1 MKKTFKYLVQN
12 RHATWLELFFDLVFV
27 SSIGIV
33 THQLAHTHYNH
44 IDPKQIWMFPLQF
57 LSIWWIWTLHTLFAN
72 RFDTDSRYHR
82 ISSLAIMFLMITM
95 TAFLGSDL
103 FENYG
108 LFIGFYAVIQII
120 IAGLY
125 INSTKALNESK
136 EYASKCGII
145 IIIGTIIIGASFLF
159 PDPYREITLV
169 LGIFFEMIAFILVS
183 KNKNV
188 PPVHKEHLV
197 ERIGLLSIILLGES
211 IISLTTALRD
221 INWDALSVIAAVTGF
236 IMIGLIWW
244 IYYDSFH
251 VMERLKAMKNG
262 FTLIYSHFF
271 LAMGFV
277 ILANV
282 IRHAILNDLNQ
293 NDFRV
298 LAIVGMCFFY
308 VGKQTIYFKFLPP
321 FRKPIVINTLICV
334 FITVGSTFL
343 PKIEYALIGVTIG
356 MLYYTI
362 GNFKFTLT
370 KDVSRFLD

>member
-1 MKKTFKYLVQN
+1 MKTFKYLVQN

-33 THQLAHTHYNH
+33 THQLAHTHNNH
-44 IDPKQIWMFPLQF
+44 IDSKQIWMFPLQF
-57 LSIWWIWTLHTLFAN
+57 LSIWWIWILHTLFAN

-95 TAFLGSDL
+95 TAFLGNDL
-103 FENYG
+103 FENYS
-108 LFIGFYAVIQII
+108 LFIGFYSVIQII
-120 IAGLY
+120 IAILY
-125 INSTKALNESK
+125 ISSIKVLNNSK
-136 EYASKCGII
+136 EYAFKCGLI
-145 IIIGTIIIGASFLF
+145 IIIGTIITGVSFFL
-159 PDPYREITLV
+159 PDPYREISLV
-169 LGIFFEMIAFILVS
+169 LGILFEMIAFVLVS
-183 KNKNV
+183 KKKNV
-188 PPVHKEHLV
+188 SPVHKEHLV

-211 IISLTTALRD
+211 FISLTSALRD
-221 INWDALSVIAAVTGF
+221 VNWDMLSVIAASTGF

-251 VMERLKAMKNG
+251 IMERLKAMKNG
-262 FTLIYSHFF
+262 FILIYSHFF

-298 LAIVGMCFFY
+298 LAILGMCFFY

-334 FITVGSTFL
+334 LITVGSTFL

>member
-33 THQLAHTHYNH
+33 THQLAHTHHNH

-145 IIIGTIIIGASFLF
+145 IIIGTIIIGTSFLF

-169 LGIFFEMIAFILVS
+169 LGIVFEMIAFILVS

>member
-1 MKKTFKYLVQN
+1 
-12 RHATWLELFFDLVFV
+12 
-27 SSIGIV
+27 
-33 THQLAHTHYNH
+33 
-44 IDPKQIWMFPLQF
+44 MFPLQF

-136 EYASKCGII
+136 EYANKCGII

-169 LGIFFEMIAFILVS
+169 LGIVFEMIAFVIVS
-183 KNKNV
+183 KNKIV

-221 INWDALSVIAAVTGF
+221 INWDVLSVIAAVTGF

-251 VMERLKAMKNG
+251 IMEKLKAMKNG
-262 FTLIYSHFF
+262 FALIYSHFF

>member
-1 MKKTFKYLVQN
+1 MKNFKYLVQN

-33 THQLAHTHYNH
+33 THQLAHTHNNH
-44 IDPKQIWMFPLQF
+44 IDSKQIWMFPLQF
-57 LSIWWIWTLHTLFAN
+57 LSIWWIWILHTLFAN

-95 TAFLGSDL
+95 TAFLGNDL
-103 FENYG
+103 FENYS
-108 LFIGFYAVIQII
+108 LFIGFYSVIQII
-120 IAGLY
+120 IAILY
-125 INSTKALNESK
+125 ISSIKVLKNSK
-136 EYASKCGII
+136 EYAFKCGLI
-145 IIIGTIIIGASFLF
+145 IIIGTIITGVSFFLS
-159 PDPYREITLV
+159 DPYREIFLV
-169 LGIFFEMIAFILVS
+169 LGILFEMIAFVFVS
-183 KNKNV
+183 KKKNV
-188 PPVHKEHLV
+188 SPVHKEHLV

-211 IISLTTALRD
+211 FISLTTALRD
-221 INWDALSVIAAVTGF
+221 VNWDMLSVIAALTGF

>member
-1 MKKTFKYLVQN
+1 MKTFKYLVQN

-33 THQLAHTHYNH
+33 THQLAHTHNNH
-44 IDPKQIWMFPLQF
+44 IDSKQIWMFPLQF
-57 LSIWWIWTLHTLFAN
+57 LSIWWIWILHTLFSN

-95 TAFLGSDL
+95 TAFLGNDL
-103 FENYG
+103 FENYS
-108 LFIGFYAVIQII
+108 LFIGFYSVIQII
-120 IAGLY
+120 IAILY
-125 INSTKALNESK
+125 INTIKVLNNSK
-136 EYASKCGII
+136 EYAFKCGLI
-145 IIIGTIIIGASFLF
+145 IIIGTIITGVSFFLS
-159 PDPYREITLV
+159 DPYKEIFLV
-169 LGIFFEMIAFILVS
+169 LGILFEMIAFVLVS
-183 KNKNV
+183 KKKNV
-188 PPVHKEHLV
+188 SPVHKEHLV

-211 IISLTTALRD
+211 FISLTTALRD
-221 INWDALSVIAAVTGF
+221 VNWDMLSVIAALTGF

-298 LAIVGMCFFY
+298 LAILGMCFFY
-308 VGKQTIYFKFLPP
+308 IGKQTIYFKFLPP

-334 FITVGSTFL
+334 LITVGSTYL